1 MKNEIRKR
9 SIPFDIK
16 PKRLYNEIS
25 QEMGF
30 ICPEYNTIKSQISRY
45 IKKTTTS

>member
-9 SIPFDIK
+9 SISFDIK

-25 QEMGF
+25 QEMRF
-30 ICPEYNTIKSQISRY
+30 IYSEYN
-45 IKKTTTS
+45 